1 MPGWGLLPEDSQ
13 RLQAEA
19 EFRFLD
25 KHCFR
30 QKEGDMIRAFVFIQA
45 EPARVQE
52 LVAEL
57 AGMRLD
63 ASTIKEVHAVTGRWD
78 LIALIES
85 PDVVSL
91 GD

>member
-1 MPGWGLLPEDSQ
+1 
-13 RLQAEA
+13 
-19 EFRFLD
+19 
-25 KHCFR
+25 
-30 QKEGDMIRAFVFIQA
+30 MIRAYVFIEA

-52 LVAEL
+52 LVGEL
-57 AGMRLD
+57 AGMRLA

-85 PDVVSL
+85 PDVTSL